1 MKVFSASI
9 HGTAPAVSGVQATR
23 LALIATI
30 ALWLTS
36 VSPKVKQSHPAVL
49 LRTRL
54 ELVEKHSERTHAATS
69 QIELIIPACQTTL
82 VDQALARKAVVRI
95 RK

>member
-9 HGTAPAVSGVQATR
+9 HGTAPALSGVQATR

-36 VSPKVKQSHPAVL
+36 VSPKAKQPHPAVL

-54 ELVEKHSERTHAATS
+54 ELVEMHPEHTHAATGR
-69 QIELIIPACQTTL
+69 IELIIPAGKSLRQ
-82 VDQALARKAVVRI
+82 I
-95 RK
+95 RR